1 MKDYPVIQN
10 MWLYYIYDMGRDC
23 GLMRGWECPAT
34 PGFIPDD
41 LRAYFKDPTRKAFL
55 IKIEDQLAG
64 FALLRQLK
72 NLPINGWDMCEFFI
86 LSKFQ
91 GKGVGGQVAHKIWNT
106 YPGYWEVSIIPE
118 NKSALAFWRKIIS
131 VYTNKNYNEEIKTI
145 KYDKNQPQRYFLTF
159 NSSVHSTTG
168 EIC

>member
-1 MKDYPVIQN
+1 MN
-10 MWLYYIYDMGRDC
+10 NRLFH
-23 GLMRGWECPAT
+23 LL
-34 PGFIPDD
+34 DD
-41 LRAYFKDPTRKAFL
+41 LRSYFEELTRKAFL

-64 FALLRQLK
+64 FVLLRQLQS
-72 NLPINGWDMCEFFI
+72 LPINSWDMSEFFI

-91 GKGVGGQVAHKIWNT
+91 GKGVGGQVAQIIWNT

-145 KYDKNQPQRYFLTF
+145 TYDKNQPQSYFLTF
-159 NSSVHSTTG
+159 DSCIHSAIG
-168 EIC
+168 GV